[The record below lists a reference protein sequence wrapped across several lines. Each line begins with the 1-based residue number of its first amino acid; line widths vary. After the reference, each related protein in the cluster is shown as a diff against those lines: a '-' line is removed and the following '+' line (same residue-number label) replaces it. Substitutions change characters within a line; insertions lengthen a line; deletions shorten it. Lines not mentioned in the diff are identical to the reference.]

1 MNLPIVELNNQRIL
15 TTEQLAEFYGAT
27 PKNIRDNFSNNKDKF
42 IEGKHYYR
50 LEGEELK
57 RFKKDT
63 ENFGIVGNRVNQLIL
78 YTKQGASRHSKM
90 LGTDKAWDM
99 FDELEEN
106 YFNPKNKLDTSN
118 LSPEL
123 QFMNSVVNQLAQ
135 HELETK
141 ELKAA
146 TKQLDAKVD
155 NISEIVALN
164 TTDWRDKS
172 HRLVAKIAQYR
183 GGGANYQLVRA
194 EIYKEVERRGNANLG
209 IRVKNKKQRMAL
221 EGVGKSKINAVNKL
235 DVISD
240 DSRILEVFMAVVKDF
255 AIQHGVTLEV

>member
-1 MNLPIVELNNQRIL
+1 MNLPIVELNSQRIL
-15 TTEQLAEFYGAT
+15 TTEQLAEFYDAT

-57 RFKKDT
+57 QFKKDT

-123 QFMNSVVNQLAQ
+123 QMFNGLFQSLAKQ
-135 HELETK
+135 EL
-141 ELKAA
+141 A
-146 TKQLDAKVD
+146 TKQLETKVD

-172 HRLVAKIAQYR
+172 HRLVAKIAQSR

-194 EIYKEVERRGNANLG
+194 EIYKETERRAKADLG
-209 IRVKNKKQRMAL
+209 RRVKNKKQRMAL
-221 EGVGKSKINAVNKL
+221 EGVGKSKVNAVNKL
-235 DVISD
+235 DVIGD

-255 AIQHGVTLEV
+255 AIQNGVELN

>member
-1 MNLPIVELNNQRIL
+1 MNLQVIELNNQRIL
-15 TTEQLAEFYGAT
+15 TTEQLADFYEAT
-27 PKNIRDNFSNNKDKF
+27 VQQIKQNFNNNKDKF

-50 LEGEELK
+50 LEGEKLK
-57 RFKKDT
+57 DFKSQV
-63 ENFGIVGNRVNQLIL
+63 ENFDLPINKFASQLIL

-123 QFMNSVVNQLAQ
+123 QMFNGLFQSLANQ
-135 HELETK
+135 ELETK
-141 ELKAA
+141 ILQES
-146 TKQLDAKVD
+146 TKKLETKVD

-172 HRLVAKIAQYR
+172 HKLIAKIAQSR
-183 GGGANYQLVRA
+183 GGGVNYQLVRA
-194 EIYKEVERRGNANLG
+194 EIYEETERRAKADLG
-209 IRVKNKKQRMAL
+209 RRVNNKKQRLAL
-221 EGVGKSKINAVNKL
+221 EGANKTKIKAINKL
-235 DVISD
+235 DVIGD

-255 AIQHGVTLEV
+255 AIQSGIEV